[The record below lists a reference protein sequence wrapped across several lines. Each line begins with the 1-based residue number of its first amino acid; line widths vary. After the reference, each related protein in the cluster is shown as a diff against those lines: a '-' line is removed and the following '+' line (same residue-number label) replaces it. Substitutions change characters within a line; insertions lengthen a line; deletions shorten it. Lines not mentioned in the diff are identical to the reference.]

1 MKTGSTY
8 LVDTNIIIDFFGGEP
23 ALKDK
28 FSEKSIVIPSVVVG
42 ELYYGAFA
50 SSQNEKKINEL
61 DEFLPDYEIIS
72 IDDDTARFYGEIKSV
87 LRKKGTPIPEND
99 IWICALSMQYQLSIA
114 TRDKHFDK
122 PEKIMVEYW

>member
-87 LRKKGTPIPEND
+87 FKKKGYT
-99 IWICALSMQYQLSIA
+99 Y
-114 TRDKHFDK
+114 TRKRYLDLCSFHAISAINCYPGQAF
-122 PEKIMVEYW
+122 